1 MASIKI
7 YQSILF
13 GNLRPWLDKN
23 QSADFYSSKITPAL
37 KSETG
42 LTNQYFTAICQIF
55 PELSGEDEVNNTEE
69 IVKEEGISDNHTQIT
84 TPLIHYELPVA
95 YNPKTEFYYYLIK
108 NEGTRF
114 INFIHNA
121 ITSSQTGNIAR
132 SLVNEALDLLKYY
145 LSECGVQYQYI
156 ETDENLPFPNNDDSN
171 TLIAKEDSRYILNI
185 LQWTL
190 VRLFLEIQELHG
202 SLLDSQLL
210 SEEDIYKIYIGK
222 DQPQIKYAR
231 RINVLDNFLIKRFLT
246 QYPYTLKMALDRLD
260 FSKSEFLLCKNTPS
274 SYEESKNRNEAM
286 LSHIMILENLIFLHE
301 FVGITDNPSFE
312 ELATPEYTENAY
324 RECTTQLQSSI
335 EHLTA
340 STRKLELIEL
350 EMQKFSFLKSPH
362 NIDESSLRLSLPRK
376 VMQWLNIQKTFFEA
390 NLHIDPSRLLKLE
403 VQKIITDL
411 TVSQLAYLFNA
422 MVEAKIIKTNNNEDL
437 YRTIASTFSSLKKED
452 ISVASIKNKF
462 LSPEGSSVDFWMTG
476 FSKLLRIAQK
486 KQQDLSE

>member
-1 MASIKI
+1 MATIKI

-23 QSADFYSSKITPAL
+23 QSADFYTSKITLAF

-55 PELSGEDEVNNTEE
+55 PELTGEDAVHNTEE
-69 IVKEEGISDNHTQIT
+69 ILQFEEISGNHTQIT
-84 TPLIHYELPVA
+84 APLIHYELPIP

-114 INFIHNA
+114 INLINNA
-121 ITSSQTGNIAR
+121 INGSQTGNIAR
-132 SLVNEALDLLKYY
+132 SLVTEALDLLKYY

-156 ETDENLPFPNNDDSN
+156 DTDENLPFPNNDDSN

-190 VRLFLEIQELHG
+190 VRLFLEIQELYP
-202 SLLDSQLL
+202 SLLDSKLL

-246 QYPYTLKMALDRLD
+246 QYPFTLKMALDRLD

-312 ELATPEYTENAY
+312 ELANPEFMEIAY
-324 RECTTQLQSSI
+324 RDYTTQLQSSI
-335 EHLTA
+335 EHHTA
-340 STRKLELIEL
+340 ATRKLEFIEH
-350 EMQKFSFLKSPH
+350 EMQRFSFLKSPH
-362 NIDESSLRLSLPRK
+362 NIDNSSLKLSLPRK
-376 VMQWLNIQKTFFEA
+376 VIQWLNIQKTFFEA
-390 NLHIDPSRLLKLE
+390 NLHIDPSKLSKLE
-403 VQKIITDL
+403 IQKIPTDL
-411 TVSQLAYLFNA
+411 TVTQIAYLFNA
-422 MVEAKIIKTNNNEDL
+422 LIEAKIIKTNNYEDL
-437 YRTIASTFSSLKKED
+437 YRSIAASFSSVKKED
-452 ISVASIKNKF
+452 FTTSSFKNKF
-462 LSPEGSSVDFWMTG
+462 LSPDGSAVDFWLTG
-476 FSKLLRIAQK
+476 FTRLLRIAEK
-486 KQQDLSE
+486 KLQELSE